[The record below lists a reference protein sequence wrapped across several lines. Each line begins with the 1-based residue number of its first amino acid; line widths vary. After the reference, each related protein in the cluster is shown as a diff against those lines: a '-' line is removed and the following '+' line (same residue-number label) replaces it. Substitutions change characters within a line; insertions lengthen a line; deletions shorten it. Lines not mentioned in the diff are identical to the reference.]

1 MLALQKTADRPGLE
15 LRDVPPP
22 RAPEAGEVLIEVAA
36 TGICGS
42 DIAIESWTSSYK
54 TFMGA
59 HLPVT
64 LGHETAGTVVAVGSE
79 VDPAWVGCR
88 VVVNP
93 AVACGNCAACLGG
106 DEVGCT
112 DRQAI
117 GMVRNGA
124 FAKSFLA
131 PVRYCFELP
140 DNVPLEL
147 GALME
152 PLSVGAHALA
162 VADFKPG
169 DRVLVFGPG
178 PVGQGVAV
186 LARAFGASEVAVV
199 GLSDAVRL
207 EALRA
212 AGITQ
217 LFDMA
222 IEGTVQ
228 RLAETAGGGF
238 DIVVEAVGVP
248 EVINQAL
255 GLLRAQGVLAIA
267 GMGEKP
273 ASVDILKL
281 VKKRLQIRGVSRIP
295 PSVWPSVAEALAA
308 NPDGFKPL
316 ISHRLPLSRALE
328 GFELCRTGR
337 ASKVL
342 LLPD

>member
-1 MLALQKTADRPGLE
+1 
-15 LRDVPPP
+15 
-22 RAPEAGEVLIEVAA
+22 
-36 TGICGS
+36 
-42 DIAIESWTSSYK
+42 
-54 TFMGA
+54 
-59 HLPVT
+59 
-64 LGHETAGTVVAVGSE
+64 
-79 VDPAWVGCR
+79 
-88 VVVNP
+88 
-93 AVACGNCAACLGG
+93 
-106 DEVGCT
+106 
-112 DRQAI
+112 
-117 GMVRNGA
+117 
-124 FAKSFLA
+124 
-131 PVRYCFELP
+131 
-140 DNVPLEL
+140 
-147 GALME
+147 ME

-222 IEGTVQ
+222 MEGTAQ

-238 DIVVEAVGVP
+238 DIVVEAAGVP

-281 VKKRLQIRGVSRIP
+281 VKNRLQIRGVSRIP
-295 PSVWPSVAEALAA
+295 PSVWPSVVGALAA
-308 NPDGFKPL
+308 DPDSFKPL
-316 ISHRLPLSRALE
+316 ISHKLPLSRALE
-328 GFELCRTGR
+328 GFELCRTGE